1 MMDKEE
7 REIYERLAKKM
18 NDYKEILK
26 EKGIEDD
33 LAKKM
38 VRDYHKS
45 LMQFLMAKQQME
57 EFEKGF
63 QSALQGDSMHEMDLS
78 DLDA

>member
-45 LMQFLMAKQQME
+45 LMQSIMINQQME

-63 QSALQGDSMHEMDLS
+63 
-78 DLDA
+78 